1 MNYCRRITGFLN
13 DIRMLENL
21 IILDLSECGNITGS
35 LRELR
40 MLKKL
45 QHLDLKGMFQLTGRL
60 DLMRPSEGK
69 KKVLLLE
76 NKVQYSHL

>member
-1 MNYCRRITGFLN
+1 MTIHIHRLPK
-13 DIRMLENL
+13 L

-35 LRELR
+35 LRDLR

-69 KKVLLLE
+69 KKVLLLK